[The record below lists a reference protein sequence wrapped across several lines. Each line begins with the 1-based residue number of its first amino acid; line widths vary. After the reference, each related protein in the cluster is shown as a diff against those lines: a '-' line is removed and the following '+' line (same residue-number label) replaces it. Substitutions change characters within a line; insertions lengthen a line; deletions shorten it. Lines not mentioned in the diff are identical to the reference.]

1 MDLAA
6 HFRIILRSWKRILLV
21 AVLVGVLVFLYTNRS
36 PRVYRASE
44 LLAVTPSDTGA
55 GQSNADQ
62 ANYLA
67 QSYALLVDTP
77 SVAGTAARTS
87 GLGISADEAEAR
99 ASAAAVGSLGY
110 LEVYA
115 TGPSPEAARRLADA
129 VSRTLIEQVQESE
142 REALAEDI
150 APLTE
155 QRARLQAQLDALPP
169 GSPEAASVQ
178 ANIDAINQV
187 EAERRAKPANRINV
201 SAAARASETPIA
213 PHPMRSAIIAFI
225 IAAIL
230 AGEAIVASRAIGD
243 RIGRS
248 GDTDADIARITGLP
262 IIGHIPKGE
271 GFETVEAFRVL
282 RTNLI
287 VLEAAGRPR
296 TVAVVAPTQDAGKTF
311 VATNLARSTSA
322 LDDKVVL
329 IDADLRRP
337 TVHDRLDVPR
347 SPGLTSVLQGADLSE
362 CLRRVQ
368 DSPFLR
374 VLASGPPVEDP
385 SAVLGARSFRT
396 VLDALRAV
404 RLVVVDTPPAALFS
418 DALAVA
424 SQCDATVLVVDV
436 TNSRTAQIRRTLED
450 LERAGAN
457 TVGIVANRTA
467 TTNRASYYEG

>member
-21 AVLVGVLVFLYTNRS
+21 AVLVGVFVFLFTNRS
-36 PRVYRASE
+36 ARVYRATE
-44 LLAVTPSDTGA
+44 LLAVTPSDTGS

-77 SVAGTAARTS
+77 KVAGGAGRAS
-87 GLGISADEAEAR
+87 GLDLTTDEVESLTS
-99 ASAAAVGSLGY
+99 ASAVGDLGFI
-110 LEVYA
+110 EVYA
-115 TGPSPEAARRLADA
+115 KGPSPADARKLADA
-129 VSRTLIEQVQESE
+129 VSRTLIADVQRTEAQ
-142 REALAEDI
+142 ALAEDI
-150 APLTE
+150 APLAE
-155 QRARLQAQLDALPP
+155 QRARLQTQLDALPP
-169 GSPEAASVQ
+169 NSPEAASIQ

-201 SAAARASETPIA
+201 SAAARAADAPIA
-213 PHPMRSAIIAFI
+213 PHPLRSAIIACI

-230 AGEAIVASRAIGD
+230 AGEAIVISRAIGD

-248 GDTDADIARITGLP
+248 GDSDADIARITGLP
-262 IIGHIPKGE
+262 ILAHIPKGE

-287 VLEAAGRPR
+287 VLETSGRPR

-311 VATNLARSTSA
+311 VSVNLAQSASA

-337 TVHDRLDVPR
+337 AVHDRVNVPR

-362 CLRRVQ
+362 SLRRVH
-368 DSPFLR
+368 DSPYLR
-374 VLASGPPVEDP
+374 VLCSGPPVDDP
-385 SAVLGARSFRT
+385 AAVLGARSFRT

-404 RLVVVDTPPAALFS
+404 RLVVVDTPPAGLFS

-424 SQCDATVLVVDV
+424 SQCDATILVVDLAS
-436 TNSRTAQIRRTLED
+436 SRTGQIRRTLED

-457 TVGIVANRTA
+457 TVGIVVNRTEV
-467 TTNRASYYEG
+467 TNRAAYYEG